1 MWCAAAGKG
10 FDAKITARLCHRSQV
25 GIIPVLNLGSELR

>member
-25 GIIPVLNLGSELR
+25 GKNLAPNLGSELR